1 MRRSTVET
9 SSRYTSSSRFVR
21 TLRDDAA
28 GAERP
33 RLIAGMADALTAMAY
48 AAVTVEEVARRAG
61 LSRATFHRH
70 FDDVQD
76 CYLATYATCGDLLR
90 ALTAAAVIDSAGRP
104 YEERI
109 AAGVS
114 AYLTTLAQE
123 PGLARAFLR
132 DVDAA
137 GPEAL
142 RRRRAINQQFAQ
154 MMVTLAEQ
162 HADELPPGYAV
173 HPHMAIELVEAM
185 EELVLLNIAEDRAQ
199 DLPRLTETVTRLIHA
214 ALVVGD

>member
-1 MRRSTVET
+1 VPRSAIAT
-9 SSRYTSSSRFVR
+9 SRFVR
-21 TLRDDAA
+21 ALRDEAA
-28 GAERP
+28 GAERA
-33 RLIAGMADALTAMAY
+33 RLIAGMADALTARTY
-48 AAVTVEEVARRAG
+48 GELTVEDVARRAE
-61 LSRATFHRH
+61 LRRATFYQH
-70 FDDVQD
+70 FDDLED
-76 CYLATYATCGDLLR
+76 CFLATYSACGDLLR
-90 ALTAAAVIDSAGRP
+90 AQTAAAVIDSAGRP

-114 AYLTTLAQE
+114 AYLTTLAEE

-132 DVDAA
+132 DVQHA

-142 RRRRAINQQFAQ
+142 RRRRAINQQFAS

-185 EELVLLNIAEDRAQ
+185 EELVLANLAQDRAR
-199 DLPRLTETVTRLIHA
+199 DLPRLTDTVTRLIHA

>member
-1 MRRSTVET
+1 MPGSA
-9 SSRYTSSSRFVR
+9 TSSSRFVAA
-21 TLRDDAA
+21 LRDDAA
-28 GAERP
+28 GAERA
-33 RLIAGMADALTAMAY
+33 RLVAGMADALTALPY
-48 AAVTVEEVARRAG
+48 PRVTVEDVARRAG
-61 LSRATFHRH
+61 LPRSRFHQH
-70 FDDVQD
+70 FDDLED
-76 CYLATYATCGDLLR
+76 CFLAASSACGDLLR
-90 ALTAAAVIDSAGRP
+90 AQTTAAVLDSAGRP

-109 AAGVS
+109 AAGVR
-114 AYLTTLAQE
+114 AYLQTLADD

-132 DVDAA
+132 DVALA

-142 RRRRAINQQFAQ
+142 RRRRAVHQQFAI

-173 HPHMAIELVEAM
+173 HPDVAAELVEAL
-185 EELVLLNIAEDRAQ
+185 EELVLVNLADDRPQ